1 MEAGTTDRIFYGV
14 RHRYT
19 EALLE
24 SIPRMTTSRSEPLYS
39 IPGQPPD
46 LARPPGGCRFAARCA
61 YATAECRAAVPPL
74 DGEAGH
80 VFACIHPVEAAA

>member
-1 MEAGTTDRIFYGV
+1 MYAGKLVEAGATDRIFYDA

-24 SIPRMTTSRSEPLYS
+24 SIPRMTTSKTEPLYS

-46 LARPPGGCRFAARCA
+46 LSRPPGGCRFAARCRA
-61 YATAECRAAVPPL
+61 RDGRRADAAV
-74 DGEAGH
+74 
-80 VFACIHPVEAAA
+80 AAARG